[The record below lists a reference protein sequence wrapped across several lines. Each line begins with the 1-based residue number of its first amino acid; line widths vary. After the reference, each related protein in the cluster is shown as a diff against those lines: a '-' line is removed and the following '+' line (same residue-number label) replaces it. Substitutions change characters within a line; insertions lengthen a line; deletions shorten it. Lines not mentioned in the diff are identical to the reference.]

1 MTRGQETGARSSRKT
16 LKLRS
21 GIPAPMGARGLPCSM
36 RGSMGALLRLC
47 WVPHT
52 SNTHLD
58 TSRGG
63 AKSPSLEQSF
73 RKYSNGMV
81 AYLEIT
87 EYNKV
92 KQ

>member
-21 GIPAPMGARGLPCSM
+21 GIPAPMGARGLPCST
-36 RGSMGALLRLC
+36 RGSMGAVLRPY
-47 WVPHT
+47 WVPCT
-52 SNTHLD
+52 SNIHLD

-73 RKYSNGMV
+73 RKYSNGMI